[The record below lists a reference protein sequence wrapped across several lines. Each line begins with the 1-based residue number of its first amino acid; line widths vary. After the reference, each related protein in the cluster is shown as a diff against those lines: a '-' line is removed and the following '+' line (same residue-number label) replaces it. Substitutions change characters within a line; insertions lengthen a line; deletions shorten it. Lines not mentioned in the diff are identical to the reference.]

1 MGWEEDYR
9 QSQILEQTRNM
20 AESLKKIENAQW
32 EQNMKN
38 TYGSSGGGST
48 WLPSGKTMLKI
59 LAVML
64 VIGAVIFP
72 GTIFI
77 GIVLGLI
84 LSGVDALAG
93 CTLVVDMPDYQ
104 VITTAISFLIG
115 FIAFVLVARFVKKF

>member
-48 WLPSGKTMLKI
+48 GLPSGKTMLKI

-64 VIGAVIFP
+64 VTGAVIFP